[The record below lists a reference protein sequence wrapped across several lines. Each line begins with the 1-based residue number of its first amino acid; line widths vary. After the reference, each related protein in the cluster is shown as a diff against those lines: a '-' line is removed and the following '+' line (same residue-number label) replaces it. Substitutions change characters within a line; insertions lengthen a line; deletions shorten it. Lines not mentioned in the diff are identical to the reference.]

1 MWTPNQSPTLCA
13 MRTSSRAWTSAALRS
28 VRAGASAVGAMVLCA
43 GCASLSPPP
52 PVDILPTTPPPL
64 AAAPRTPPPVTGG
77 LFHNASYRPVFEDRR
92 ARVVGDN
99 VTIQIVENVT
109 ASQKSS
115 SSVDRNSE
123 VSAGITALPFVS
135 KSFTDKTTLG
145 ATSDNTFAGKGGTES
160 ANTFSGSI
168 TATVIDVLPN
178 GHLIVA
184 GEKQIGVNQNVDVLR
199 FSGTIDPRS
208 LQPGSIINSTQVAN
222 VRVESRGRGAQNE
235 AQVMGWLGRFFLT
248 ILPF

>member
-1 MWTPNQSPTLCA
+1 
-13 MRTSSRAWTSAALRS
+13 
-28 VRAGASAVGAMVLCA
+28 
-43 GCASLSPPP
+43 
-52 PVDILPTTPPPL
+52 
-64 AAAPRTPPPVTGG
+64 
-77 LFHNASYRPVFEDRR
+77 
-92 ARVVGDN
+92 VGDS

-115 SSVDRNSE
+115 STVDRNSE
-123 VSAGITALPFVS
+123 ISAGITALPFA
-135 KSFTDKTTLG
+135 KQTFTDKLG
-145 ATSDNTFAGKGGTES
+145 VGANSGNTFAGKGGTES
-160 ANTFSGSI
+160 ANTFQGSI

-199 FSGTIDPRS
+199 FSGTIDPRA

-235 AQVMGWLGRFFLT
+235 AQVMGWAGRFFNSIT
-248 ILPF
+248 PF